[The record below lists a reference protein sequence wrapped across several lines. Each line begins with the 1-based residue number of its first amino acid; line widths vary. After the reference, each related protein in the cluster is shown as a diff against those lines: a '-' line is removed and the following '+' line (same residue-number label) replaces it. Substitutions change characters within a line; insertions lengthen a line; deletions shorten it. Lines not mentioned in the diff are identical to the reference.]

1 MPSAEQFKQC
11 IREIT
16 YAHSILYIHMHTLSY
31 VIKHFL
37 IRAVT
42 FYLRL
47 GSAKLFSKVEIFCFN
62 SFLLVLIWTTTRSC
76 FTRHYIQLKGPPP
89 DPTSSFFAFPCH
101 AKNYKMWQN
110 LTKNDKIC
118 WWNCKMWRTISKIWR
133 NMARHWQISA
143 RFGGKMR
150 NFARIWQNTAKF
162 GEILRKM
169 AKFGEIF

>member
-89 DPTSSFFAFPCH
+89 DPTSSFFAFPRH
-101 AKNYKMWQN
+101 AKNDKIWRN
-110 LTKNDKIC
+110 LTKNDKV
-118 WWNCKMWRTISKIWR
+118 WRNLSMKWRNISKIWQ
-133 NMARHWQISA
+133 NMVRHRQNLA
-143 RFGGKMR
+143 RFVGKMW
-150 NFARIWQNTAKF
+150 NFNEIWGKTAKF
-162 GEILRKM
+162 GEI
-169 AKFGEIF
+169 